1 MHLLPFAHL
10 VGNKPFRK
18 LFYRLVDSDLLEDAD
33 KAELRDIEK
42 RIFISTKE
50 ESSKEFDGDWGGS
63 LKQNMKADQVIA
75 TKIRSAFRIY
85 EKTSSNATKEAF
97 FYFK

>member
-1 MHLLPFAHL
+1 M
-10 VGNKPFRK
+10 
-18 LFYRLVDSDLLEDAD
+18 DSDLLEDED

-42 RIFISTKE
+42 RIFIATKVE
-50 ESSKEFDGDWGGS
+50 ASKEYDGEWRGS
-63 LKQNMKADQVIA
+63 VEQNMKADTVIA